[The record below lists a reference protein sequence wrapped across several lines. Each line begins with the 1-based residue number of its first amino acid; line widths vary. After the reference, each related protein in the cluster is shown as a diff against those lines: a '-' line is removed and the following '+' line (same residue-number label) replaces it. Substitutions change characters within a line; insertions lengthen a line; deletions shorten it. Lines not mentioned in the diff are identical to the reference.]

1 MFADDWIRTADLWR
15 RKRPLYQLRHTTALK
30 IFSVNY
36 TLHYFLAIWLD
47 AQSFQPIKTLKI
59 NIAQIWLR

>member
-36 TLHYFLAIWLD
+36 TLHYFLAI
-47 AQSFQPIKTLKI
+47 
-59 NIAQIWLR
+59 